1 MWFDI
6 LKNLQATTQ
15 TSGSFDFEE
24 EEIPEQDE
32 DDECKKWLQEYH
44 NIIVKYKG
52 LVSHSIPEPKMDEIP
67 NEVACQIKEWY
78 SKVED
83 IDDEEDADNFI
94 ADFAFTPFFYVG
106 DAIGFEIGMSLQ
118 TRNYYKTLMDS
129 NVTSLTT
136 LSLPNKEVEN
146 AKKNPQDSYEF
157 DKNFR
162 EGNNY
167 WTIRMC
173 KLVKEFLSHVNAKPS
188 NEEKYIDGLTR
199 TWVKWIEKLYDNYG
213 KVLYKN
219 VRKVIEDSYWKR

>member
-1 MWFDI
+1 MWFNI

-52 LVSHSIPEPKMDEIP
+52 LVLHSIPEPKMNEIP

-78 SKVED
+78 SKIED
-83 IDDEEDADNFI
+83 IDDDAKVSSIDENFE
-94 ADFAFTPFFYVG
+94 FTPFFYIG

-118 TRNYYKTLMDS
+118 SNSDYKILMDS

-136 LSLPNKEVEN
+136 KSLPNKEVEN

-173 KLVKEFLSHVNAKPS
+173 KLGKEFLNHVNAKPS
-188 NEEKYIDGLTR
+188 NEEKFIDGLTK
-199 TWVKWIEKLYDNYG
+199 TWVRWIEKLYDNYG
-213 KVLYKN
+213 KVQYKN

>member
-1 MWFDI
+1 MWFDV

-32 DDECKKWLQEYH
+32 DDECKKWLQEFH

-52 LVSHSIPEPKMDEIP
+52 LVSYSIPEPKMNKIP
-67 NEVACQIKEWY
+67 NEVACQLKEWY

-83 IDDEEDADNFI
+83 IDSDYDMPIVENFE
-94 ADFAFTPFFYVG
+94 FTSYFYFHPVV
-106 DAIGFEIGMSLQ
+106 GFEIGMDIQ
-118 TRNYYKTLMDS
+118 TRNDYEILMDS
-129 NVTSLTT
+129 TLTSVMPY
-136 LSLPNKEVEN
+136 SLPEKEMEN

-173 KLVKEFLSHVNAKPS
+173 KLAKELLNHINAKPS
-188 NEEKYIDGLTR
+188 NEENFIDGLTKI
-199 TWVKWIEKLYDNYG
+199 WVKLIEQLYDNHG
-213 KVLYKN
+213 KVQYKN